1 MKRAH
6 LDEHTMLTP
15 STFQMV
21 YRIDD
26 KLLGL
31 VFRNTGAC
39 APCPAIYSESVA

>member
-39 APCPAIYSESVA
+39 AHMCTMSSDLQ